1 MSTLEQINQAVSK
14 IPLKKIGSCI
24 GTPERLENIPW
35 KKIGIATAV
44 AVPSVYVGAP
54 FFISTLGF
62 KAGGIAAG
70 SVAAKWM
77 SMVAVANGGGIP
89 ATSIVAAMQSAGVL
103 GISTKTGI
111 IIGSAVSGAVCL
123 APSTD
128 NIHVAEDTSSK
139 TVIEDSDNKS
149 VVNGGTSSALLS
161 ACNMTSDVITRA
173 ASSTYSTVKS
183 AGHATYGLI
192 DKGSSVLLFPFT
204 NQSAET
210 KDDASG
216 KTVTEGARYQTVV
229 DGASSTVKGTA
240 SIISRVVKMPVT
252 LWSSVEISDVKKE
265 E

>member
-89 ATSIVAAMQSAGVL
+89 ATSIVAAMQ
-103 GISTKTGI
+103 ISWCFRNFLLRQALF
-111 IIGSAVSGAVCL
+111 IGSAVSGAVCL
-123 APSTD
+123 APSTN

-139 TVIEDSDNKS
+139 NCYR
-149 VVNGGTSSALLS
+149 GF
-161 ACNMTSDVITRA
+161 R
-173 ASSTYSTVKS
+173 
-183 AGHATYGLI
+183 
-192 DKGSSVLLFPFT
+192 
-204 NQSAET
+204 
-210 KDDASG
+210 
-216 KTVTEGARYQTVV
+216 
-229 DGASSTVKGTA
+229 
-240 SIISRVVKMPVT
+240 
-252 LWSSVEISDVKKE
+252 
-265 E
+265 